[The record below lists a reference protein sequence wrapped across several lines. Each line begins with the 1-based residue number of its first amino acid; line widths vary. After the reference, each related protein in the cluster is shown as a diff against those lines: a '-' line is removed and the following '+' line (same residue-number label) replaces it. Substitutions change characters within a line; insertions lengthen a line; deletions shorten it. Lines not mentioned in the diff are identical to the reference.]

1 MVRSTNLAKSVA
13 DTRYVSSF
21 SPGKPISGNSSG
33 SLVLHAHLAAP
44 LLTFGELIRDARK
57 QAQRTGRKTAGAL
70 SVSHVYLSEVEL
82 GTRCALAPEHW
93 PALVAFLPSLTLK
106 KLKAHADLDRV
117 LRIARRAAEEVSDEA
132 TT

>member
-1 MVRSTNLAKSVA
+1 MSHHQREIVDAAMTLRRLYTLLNEAA
-13 DTRYVSSF
+13 E
-21 SPGKPISGNSSG
+21 
-33 SLVLHAHLAAP
+33 AAP

-57 QAQRTGRKTAGAL
+57 QAQRTGRKTAGAIG
-70 SVSHVYLSEVEL
+70 VSHVYLSEVEL

-117 LRIARRAAEEVSDEA
+117 VRIARRAAEEI
-132 TT
+132 TI